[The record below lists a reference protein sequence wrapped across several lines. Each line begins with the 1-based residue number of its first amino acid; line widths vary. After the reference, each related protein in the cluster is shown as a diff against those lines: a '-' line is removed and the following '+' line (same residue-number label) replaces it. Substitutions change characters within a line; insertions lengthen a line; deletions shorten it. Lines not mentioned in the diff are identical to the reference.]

1 MELHGRG
8 IEATRFDALT
18 GFGELAGA
26 RGFALAL
33 PNAIN
38 EVWNDGRP
46 QTTKL
51 SGGADDVG
59 SLAALIGDAQTA
71 APIDPDRVSL
81 AGMPNGA
88 VMAGRFTCERATEI
102 AGFAQVGGTA
112 AAEVARDAH
121 PSTAVPLLHVHGT
134 ADRFA
139 PYEGGVPNAPLA
151 RLLLGRSRSPAVG
164 VDEWAR
170 FWVEANAAA
179 PEPTVR
185 HLPPD
190 TTVREWH
197 GDTPASD
204 VVFYRVGG
212 AGHTWPS
219 PRWRLPSLI
228 FGGRTRTFDATEA
241 IVSFLLDHT
250 RRNKVDTPVS
260 QTG

>member
-81 AGMPNGA
+81 AGMSNGA
-88 VMAGRFTCERATEI
+88 VMARRFTCERATEI

-170 FWVEANAAA
+170 FWVEANAPA
-179 PEPTVR
+179 PEPTVPAPAAR
-185 HLPPD
+185 HD
-190 TTVREWH
+190 
-197 GDTPASD
+197 GA
-204 VVFYRVGG
+204 RV
-212 AGHTWPS
+212 A
-219 PRWRLPSLI
+219 WRHACLRRRFLPSR
-228 FGGRTRTFDATEA
+228 GRRPHLAESPLAAAQPDLWRADAHLRRHRGDR
-241 IVSFLLDHT
+241 LLPAGPH
-250 RRNKVDTPVS
+250 
-260 QTG
+260 QTQQS